1 MGLPIAF
8 PRHPMRLMASNHA
21 PATPLPIELGDG
33 RTVCLIEP
41 IGRGTLAS
49 VHAARMVSPS
59 SIERLVAL
67 KAYEPSGTD
76 AYDRSRSVLF
86 EAARRLAWVEHSN
99 VVRVEEMVEW
109 QGQICLVTELV
120 RGMSL
125 GDLTQRFAARGQKL
139 PPDIALFVA
148 TEVAEGLA
156 AALLARRPDRVRS
169 AVIHGSLTPRE
180 VLLSWRGEV
189 KVSDF
194 GLAGLP
200 ASDSSIRSLGSV
212 VRRAVAMSPEVAH
225 GAAPDACSDVFSF
238 GVLLHELLCGPR
250 FPSSIPDS
258 DVIRLTREGYV
269 HSPTFGPRP
278 PAPLEAILSRALEFE
293 PASRYPNASALLP
306 ELRRVALGMGV
317 GDSRYFLRSVLE
329 QERWADS
336 ADEAL

>member
-1 MGLPIAF
+1 
-8 PRHPMRLMASNHA
+8 MRSLASNHD
-21 PATPLPIELGDG
+21 PAVSIPIELGDG
-33 RTVCLIEP
+33 RRVWLLEP
-41 IGRGTLAS
+41 VGRGTLAS
-49 VHAARMVSPS
+49 VHAARVVSPS
-59 SIERLVAL
+59 RIERLVAF
-67 KAYEPSGTD
+67 KSYEPSGTEPQEHV
-76 AYDRSRSVLF
+76 RSVLF
-86 EAARRLAWVEHSN
+86 EAARRLACVEHPN

-109 QGQICLVTELV
+109 QGQLCLMTELV

-125 GDLTQRFAARGQKL
+125 WELTKRFAERGQKL
-139 PPDIALFVA
+139 PPDLALFVA

-169 AVIHGSLTPRE
+169 GVVHGSLTPRE

-278 PAPLEAILSRALEFE
+278 PAPLESILSRALEFE
-293 PASRYPNASALLP
+293 PAARYPNALALLP
-306 ELRRVALGMGV
+306 ELRRVALGLGV

-329 QERWADS
+329 QERWSGA
-336 ADEAL
+336 ADEVF